1 MQKKI
6 NPNNRYRMAVH
17 KSNKYISAQIID
29 DKKKT
34 TLAAVNFH
42 ETTSKSKSEQVVK
55 AADIISEKAKKLGL
69 IKLYLDRRDNRYQG
83 RIKIFCELLRK
94 NNLEI

>member
-1 MQKKI
+1 MPNKI
-6 NPNNRYRMAVH
+6 SPNDRYRITVH
-17 KSNKYISAQIID
+17 KSNKYITAQIID
-29 DKKKT
+29 DKSKT

-42 ETTSKSKSEQVVK
+42 ETASKSKSEQVVK

-69 IKLYLDRRDNRYQG
+69 IKLYLDRRGNRYQG
-83 RIKIFCELLRK
+83 RIKTFCELLRK